1 MSAWIREAWMV
12 LRGREALVCPS
23 CRKPAEFALRGA
35 TARSLLVCPQCDC
48 RKTHALYHWR
58 FAALATNAA
67 RHSYK
72 GTSEA
77 HISPAGD
84 NIIRAGNHRLL
95 TARDKGASRK

>member
-35 TARSLLVCPQCDC
+35 TARSLLVCPQLDC

-58 FAALATNAA
+58 FAALNAS
-67 RHSYK
+67 RQSNK
-72 GTSEA
+72 GASDA
-77 HISPAGD
+77 HDTPPGD
-84 NIIRAGNHRLL
+84 NIIHAGNHRLL